1 MESIIRTLE
10 KFKVIPVIAIE
21 NSDKALYLA
30 DALMEGGLPLAEIT
44 FRTDAAAKVISV
56 LSKERPELLV
66 AAGTILTIDQLK
78 QARDY
83 GALFGVAPGV
93 DIKVIE
99 EALKMGFP
107 FIPGIMTPSEVS
119 VCLNYQLAL
128 LKFFPA
134 ESAGGVKH
142 LKSIIAPFAHTG
154 VKFTP
159 TGGVNKEN
167 YKAYL
172 EIPQVISV
180 GGTWMATKE
189 DITAGNWSKIK
200 NNCLEISKWNQALLE
215 V

>member
-1 MESIIRTLE
+1 MESIIKTLI

-21 NSDKALYLA
+21 DSDKALQLA
-30 DALMEGGLPLAEIT
+30 DVLIEGGLPLAEIT
-44 FRTDAAAKVISV
+44 FRTGAAAKVISV
-56 LSKERPELLV
+56 LSKNRPELTV

-93 DIKVIE
+93 DVKLIE
-99 EALKMGFP
+99 EALKMRFP

-119 VCLNYQLAL
+119 VCLNYKLTI

-134 ESAGGVKH
+134 ESAGGVKF

-154 VKFTP
+154 VKFSP
-159 TGGVNKEN
+159 TGGVNKNN
-167 YKAYL
+167 YKDYL

-180 GGTWMATKE
+180 GGTWVASKE
-189 DITAGNWSKIK
+189 DISAGNWSKIK
-200 NNCLEISKWNQALLE
+200 SNCLEITS
-215 V
+215 